1 MIRRPPRCTCTDTL
15 FPYTTRVR
23 SAQERVDM
31 FVRVHRWAAS
41 TRDRMLGFAVADMM
55 YVRHRPEHFRL
66 LQFAFTEVVWGAA
79 PASRRQSC
87 VEAHAP
93 LRQATLDVID
103 EAIAA
108 GDLDPR
114 GLPAAEICLARKSV
128 G

>member
-1 MIRRPPRCTCTDTL
+1 MRISDWS
-15 FPYTTRVR
+15 
-23 SAQERVDM
+23 SAVC
-31 FVRVHRWAAS
+31 AS
-41 TRDRMLGFAVADMM
+41 DLRLGFAVADMM

-66 LQFAFTEVVWGAA
+66 LQFAVTEVVWGAA

-114 GLPAAEICLARKSV
+114 GLPAAEICLAPWALALGLHQIGHTQSLV
-128 G
+128 GHTQVADP